1 MNSKRTSLGGSNKKN
16 VIYNLGNTNAFYQ
29 THYRS
34 LGFNSKYCPINEVL
48 SKENVLSELT
58 KEAICDFCTGAREA
72 MRQNNFDRPCCK

>member
-1 MNSKRTSLGGSNKKN
+1 MNFKKTLLTESNN
-16 VIYNLGNTNAFYQ
+16 ENSIYNLGNSNAFYQ

-48 SKENVLSELT
+48 SKKNLLSELT